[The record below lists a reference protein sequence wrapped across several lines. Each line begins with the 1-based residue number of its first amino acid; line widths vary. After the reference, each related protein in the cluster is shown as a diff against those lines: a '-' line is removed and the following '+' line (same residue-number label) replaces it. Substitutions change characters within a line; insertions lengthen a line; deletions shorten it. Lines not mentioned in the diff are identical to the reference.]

1 MALGAIQGNEKG
13 WTFRGRY
20 MSWVTVQWQSETSL
34 KMHPLYYECKTLL
47 WSHFL
52 EAHSQKSCY
61 LSSHFVPVFGFTQT
75 SNSHKARAQPDQHKP
90 VVSGD
95 QVLQQETDD
104 TNANIA
110 KWKNGHVRP
119 PLFSPGKSHWMMSL
133 KRMIIKGLP
142 ACGECVHS
150 KN

>member
-1 MALGAIQGNEKG
+1 
-13 WTFRGRY
+13 
-20 MSWVTVQWQSETSL
+20 MSVRWSL
-34 KMHPLYYECKTLL
+34 PVSGQNKL
-47 WSHFL
+47 
-52 EAHSQKSCY
+52 HSQKSCY
-61 LSSHFVPVFGFTQT
+61 LFSHFVPVFGFTQT

-142 ACGECVHS
+142 ACGERVHS